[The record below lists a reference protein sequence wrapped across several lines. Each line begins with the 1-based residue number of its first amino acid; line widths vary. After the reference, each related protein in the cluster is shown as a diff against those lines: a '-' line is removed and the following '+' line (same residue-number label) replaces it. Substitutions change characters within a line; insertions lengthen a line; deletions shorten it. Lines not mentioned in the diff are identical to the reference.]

1 MVIKKC
7 TKSFFNS
14 FLDFWILL
22 SIFFVSL
29 LYQAQEEEAQEEDD
43 SEEEV
48 EEEEPVSDDDLINLA
63 QIFNLRFFIG
73 FLAQQPQ
80 KPHPKNAPPPDS
92 LLDCSLAPKSR
103 PSFPLISC
111 FPTPQNAH
119 SPQLIT

>member
-80 KPHPKNAPPPDS
+80 KPRLIAPLPQKVVPLSPLFRVFPHPKTPIAP
-92 LLDCSLAPKSR
+92 
-103 PSFPLISC
+103 
-111 FPTPQNAH
+111 N
-119 SPQLIT
+119 